1 MIEKEKQQVLSIFDE
16 AIYKVSH
23 KLLRIELRKMTDA
36 NGWKPDETK
45 EYYRGVIHM
54 HGYLNAT
61 LIYYFPEELYDY
73 IENNMKPHL
82 LKSMVQSQKA
92 ADEKKKQD
100 EAEAAVANEN
110 NSLQS
115 VDAGQMSDKNKL
127 QEGAACQ
134 KEAFDEDAFDREEI
148 ELFEEIMEGIYGE
161 EI

>member
-61 LIYYFPEELYDY
+61 LIYYFPEELYYY
-73 IENNMKPHL
+73 IVRTMNCGSLPSE
-82 LKSMVQSQKA
+82 
-92 ADEKKKQD
+92 DERQ
-100 EAEAAVANEN
+100 
-110 NSLQS
+110 LY
-115 VDAGQMSDKNKL
+115 
-127 QEGAACQ
+127 
-134 KEAFDEDAFDREEI
+134 I
-148 ELFEEIMEGIYGE
+148 GE
-161 EI
+161 FINITCGHAI

>member
-73 IENNMKPHL
+73 IVRTMNCGSLPSEDERQLYIGEFINITCGHKNSYEKNWFTKKQLHENNRVNIGIVNWNSSSLRL
-82 LKSMVQSQKA
+82 LRQQ
-92 ADEKKKQD
+92 
-100 EAEAAVANEN
+100 
-110 NSLQS
+110 
-115 VDAGQMSDKNKL
+115 G
-127 QEGAACQ
+127 
-134 KEAFDEDAFDREEI
+134 
-148 ELFEEIMEGIYGE
+148 Y
-161 EI
+161 

>member
-1 MIEKEKQQVLSIFDE
+1 MIGGYYESASVQWYIKMSIASGMVLLAIFISELFLQLKRKDRM
-16 AIYKVSH
+16 
-23 KLLRIELRKMTDA
+23 LRQ
-36 NGWKPDETK
+36 
-45 EYYRGVIHM
+45 
-54 HGYLNAT
+54 
-61 LIYYFPEELYDY
+61 ELYDY

-134 KEAFDEDAFDREEI
+134 KKAFDEDAFDREEI

>member
-1 MIEKEKQQVLSIFDE
+1 MIEKEKQQVLCIFDE

-73 IENNMKPHL
+73 IVRTMNCGSLPSEDERQLYIGEFINITCGHAISRLNDMLGKSTRITVPHL
-82 LKSMVQSQKA
+82 YA
-92 ADEKKKQD
+92 R
-100 EAEAAVANEN
+100 
-110 NSLQS
+110 
-115 VDAGQMSDKNKL
+115 SDIL
-127 QEGAACQ
+127 
-134 KEAFDEDAFDREEI
+134 EEI
-148 ELFEEIMEGIYGE
+148 PEENRMVLPYQSEKGVLHVIACSD
-161 EI
+161 